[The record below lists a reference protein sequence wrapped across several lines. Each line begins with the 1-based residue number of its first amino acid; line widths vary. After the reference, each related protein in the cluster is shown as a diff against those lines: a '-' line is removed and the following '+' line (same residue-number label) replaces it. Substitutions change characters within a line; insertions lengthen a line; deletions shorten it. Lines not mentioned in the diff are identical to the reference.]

1 MPQDEKAL
9 SDTVS
14 NMKDSSRTSKAFT
27 LVELIVVVVVLG
39 ILATIA
45 IVGYRAVIDQTSQRS
60 IEEAAR
66 SLDRQMTTMASF
78 GRQADLTNVNPRNS
92 DLLLDMLRGS
102 FDSSIKVEDIPNS
115 DVMSADLKASSFRVL
130 VWNHDSTAL
139 STPAAWTR
147 LCSDGPATACD
158 ATASNLQGADLGD
171 LPEYD
176 DPAIVP
182 GPTQLCFAIRKNGA
196 TAYLGLSDSA
206 IKKGTVHSDL
216 NTACS
221 DAITALIHDPV
232 PPTKDYHDL
241 GNSASTANDA
251 SWAKGD

>member
-1 MPQDEKAL
+1 
-9 SDTVS
+9 
-14 NMKDSSRTSKAFT
+14 
-27 LVELIVVVVVLG
+27 LIVVIVVLG

-45 IVGYRAVIDQTSQRS
+45 IVGYRAVIDNTSQRS

-66 SLDRQMTTMASF
+66 SLDRQLSTMASF
-78 GRQADLTNVNPRNS
+78 GRSTDLTNVNPRNS
-92 DLLLDMLRGS
+92 DLLLDLLRGS
-102 FDSSIKVEDIPNS
+102 FDPSIKVEDIPDS

-147 LCSDGPATACD
+147 LCSDGPAVACD
-158 ATASNLQGADLGD
+158 ANAGNLQGSSLGD
-171 LPEYD
+171 IPEYD

-182 GPTQLCFAIRKNGA
+182 GPVQLCFAIRKGGA
-196 TAYLGLSDSA
+196 TAYLGLPDSA
-206 IKKGTVHSDL
+206 IKKGVVDSDL
-216 NTACS
+216 ATACA
-221 DAITALIHDPV
+221 DAFDALIDDPV

-241 GNSASTANDA
+241 GLAGSAANDA